1 MRGIFTVF
9 RKEFFENLRDRRI
22 LLSALVFGP
31 VLGPLMLTG
40 ILQLSVSKGE
50 AAFEQELKLPV
61 VGAEYAPNLM
71 AVLKSQNIKVEP
83 RKLNEQ
89 QIRAAIAARELQVV
103 LRVPPEF
110 AERWS
115 RSEPAALQLFADSS
129 DQFGGDASATRV
141 SRVINAYGRQVAQT
155 RLLLRGID
163 PTSMMATVV
172 IHDIDVSTPSSRAI
186 FALGML
192 SYLVIFAMLFGGMYL
207 AIDATAG
214 ERERG
219 SLESLLTAP
228 MPRYHL
234 IYGKIAATAAYMLIS
249 MALTLVA
256 CAIALQYVRM
266 EQFGISVSMSAMTT
280 LKLFAVSAPLALF
293 GAGLLTVVA
302 SFTRSFRE
310 AQSYLSFAISLP
322 TLPLAFIGLLRVE
335 PSPLIMATPSLSQH
349 FLMMQILRGE
359 TPLLTDLM
367 ISVAASLAIGGILC
381 WIAGRLYE
389 REAILG

>member
-31 VLGPLMLTG
+31 VLGPVLLAG
-40 ILQLSVSKGE
+40 LLQLSVSKGE
-50 AAFEQELKLPV
+50 ATFEKLMTLPV
-61 VGAEYAPNLM
+61 IGAQYAPNLM
-71 AVLKSQNIKVEP
+71 TVLESRGIKIEP
-83 RKLNEQ
+83 RTLDEA
-89 QIRAAIAARELQVV
+89 QIRSAIAAREIKVA
-103 LRVPPEF
+103 LRIPKDY

-115 RSEPAALQLFADSS
+115 RSEPAPLEIFVDSS

-141 SRVINAYGRQVAQT
+141 SRAINAYSQQIAQT
-155 RLLLRGID
+155 RLVLRGID
-163 PTSMMATVV
+163 PVSTAAVV
-172 IHDIDVSTPSSRAI
+172 IHEIDVSTPASRAT

-192 SYLVIFAMLFGGMYL
+192 SYLTIFAMLFGGMYL

-228 MPRYHL
+228 MPRNYL
-234 IYGKIAATAAYMLIS
+234 IYGKIAATASYMLIS

-256 CAIALQYVRM
+256 CALALQYVRL
-266 EQFGISVSMSAMTT
+266 EEFGMSLSMGPVTT
-280 LKLFAVSAPLALF
+280 LKLFAVAAPIAIF

-310 AQSYLSFAISLP
+310 AQSYLTFAISIP
-322 TLPLAFIGLLRVE
+322 TLPLVFLGVLQVD
-335 PSPLIMATPSLSQH
+335 PTPLVMATPSLSQH
-349 FLMMQILRGE
+349 FLMMEILRGE
-359 TPLLTDLM
+359 NPAITDIMLSASVTLL
-367 ISVAASLAIGGILC
+367 VGAVLC
-381 WIAGRLYE
+381 WLAGKLYE

>member
-31 VLGPLMLTG
+31 VLGPVLLAG
-40 ILQLSVSKGE
+40 LLQLSVSKGE
-50 AAFEQELKLPV
+50 ATFEKPMTLPV
-61 VGAEYAPNLM
+61 IGAQYAPNLM
-71 AVLKSQNIKVEP
+71 AVLESRGIKIEP
-83 RKLNEQ
+83 RKLDET
-89 QIRAAIAARELQVV
+89 QIRSAIAAREIKVA
-103 LRVPPEF
+103 LRIPKDY

-115 RSEPAALQLFADSS
+115 RSEPAPVEIFVDSS

-141 SRVINAYGRQVAQT
+141 SRAINAYSQQISQT
-155 RLLLRGID
+155 RLVLRGID
-163 PTSMMATVV
+163 PVSTAAVV
-172 IHDIDVSTPSSRAI
+172 IHEIDVSTPTSRAT

-192 SYLVIFAMLFGGMYL
+192 SYLTIFAMLFGGMYL

-228 MPRYHL
+228 MPRKYL
-234 IYGKIAATAAYMLIS
+234 IYGKIAATASYMLIS
-249 MALTLVA
+249 MALTLAA
-256 CAIALQYVRM
+256 CAVALQYVRL
-266 EQFGISVSMSAMTT
+266 EEFGMSLSMGPVTT
-280 LKLFAVSAPLALF
+280 LKLFSVAAPLALF

-310 AQSYLSFAISLP
+310 AQSYLTFAISIP
-322 TLPLAFIGLLRVE
+322 TLPLVFIGVLQVD
-335 PSPLIMATPSLSQH
+335 PTPLVMATPSLSQH
-349 FLMMQILRGE
+349 FLMMEILRGE
-359 TPLLTDLM
+359 MPAMVDIMLSSSVSLL
-367 ISVAASLAIGGILC
+367 IGVVLC
-381 WIAGRLYE
+381 WFAGRLYE

>member
-1 MRGIFTVF
+1 MRNIFTVF

-31 VLGPLMLTG
+31 VLGPILLAG
-40 ILQLSVSKGE
+40 VLQLSISQGE
-50 AAFEQELKLPV
+50 ATFDKPMTLPV
-61 VGAEYAPNLM
+61 IGAEYAPTLM
-71 AVLKSQNIKVEP
+71 AVLESKDIKVE
-83 RKLNEQ
+83 RRDLDEN
-89 QIRAAIAARELQVV
+89 QIRNAIAQREIKVA
-103 LRVPPEF
+103 LRIPEDF

-115 RSEPAALQLFADSS
+115 KSEPAAVEIFVDTS

-141 SRVINAYGRQVAQT
+141 SRAINAYSQQVSQT
-155 RLLLRGID
+155 RLVLRGVD
-163 PTSMMATVV
+163 PTSMVAVV
-172 IHDIDVSTPSSRAI
+172 VHEIDVSTPSSRAV

-192 SYLVIFAMLFGGMYL
+192 SYLTIFAMLFGGMYL

-228 MPRYHL
+228 MPRSHL
-234 IYGKIAATAAYMLIS
+234 IYGKIAATASYMLIS
-249 MALTLVA
+249 MGLTLAA
-256 CAIALQYVRM
+256 CAVSLQYVRLEELGM
-266 EQFGISVSMSAMTT
+266 SLSMDLLTT
-280 LKLFAVSAPLALF
+280 IKLFVVAAPLAIF

-310 AQSYLSFAISLP
+310 AQSYLTFAISIP
-322 TLPLAFIGLLRVE
+322 TLPLIFVGLLQVD
-335 PSPLIMATPSLSQH
+335 PTPLVMSTPSLSQH
-349 FLMMQILRGE
+349 FLMMEILRGE
-359 TPLLTDLM
+359 VPTAIDLALSA
-367 ISVAASLAIGGILC
+367 SVTALIGAILC

>member
-1 MRGIFTVF
+1 MRNIFTVF

-31 VLGPLMLTG
+31 VLGPLLLAG
-40 ILQLSVSKGE
+40 VLQLSISQGE
-50 AAFEQELKLPV
+50 TTFDKPMTLPV
-61 VGAEYAPNLM
+61 IGAEYAPTLM
-71 AVLKSQNIKVEP
+71 AVLESKDIKVE
-83 RKLNEQ
+83 RRDIDEN
-89 QIRAAIAARELQVV
+89 QIRKAIAEREIKVA
-103 LRVPPEF
+103 LRIPEDF

-115 RSEPAALQLFADSS
+115 KSEPAAVEIFVDTS

-141 SRVINAYGRQVAQT
+141 SRTINAYSQQVSQT
-155 RLLLRGID
+155 RLVLRGVD
-163 PTSMMATVV
+163 PTSMVAVV
-172 IHDIDVSTPSSRAI
+172 VHEIDVSTPSSRAV

-192 SYLVIFAMLFGGMYL
+192 SYLTIFAMLFGGMYL

-228 MPRYHL
+228 MPRSHL
-234 IYGKIAATAAYMLIS
+234 IYGKIAATASYMLIS
-249 MALTLVA
+249 MGLTLAA
-256 CAIALQYVRM
+256 CAVSLQYVRLEELGM
-266 EQFGISVSMSAMTT
+266 SLSMDLLTT
-280 LKLFAVSAPLALF
+280 IKLFVVAAPLAIF

-310 AQSYLSFAISLP
+310 AQSYLTFAISIP
-322 TLPLAFIGLLRVE
+322 TLPLIFVGLLQVD
-335 PSPLIMATPSLSQH
+335 PTPLVMSTPSLSQH
-349 FLMMQILRGE
+349 FLMMEILRGE
-359 TPLLTDLM
+359 VPTAIDLALSA
-367 ISVAASLAIGGILC
+367 SVTALIGAILC

>member
-1 MRGIFTVF
+1 MRNIFTVF

-31 VLGPLMLTG
+31 VLGPILLAG
-40 ILQLSVSKGE
+40 VLQLSISQAETTFDKPMT
-50 AAFEQELKLPV
+50 LPV
-61 VGAEYAPNLM
+61 IGAEYAPTLM
-71 AVLKSQNIKVEP
+71 AVLESKDIKVE
-83 RKLNEQ
+83 RRDLDEN
-89 QIRAAIAARELQVV
+89 QIRKAIAEREIKVA
-103 LRVPPEF
+103 LRIPEDF

-115 RSEPAALQLFADSS
+115 KSEPAAVEVFVDTS

-141 SRVINAYGRQVAQT
+141 ARTINAYSQQVSQT
-155 RLLLRGID
+155 RLVLRGVD
-163 PTSMMATVV
+163 PTSMVAVV
-172 IHDIDVSTPSSRAI
+172 VHEIDVSTPSSRAI

-192 SYLVIFAMLFGGMYL
+192 SYLTIFAMLFGGMYL

-228 MPRYHL
+228 MPRSHL
-234 IYGKIAATAAYMLIS
+234 IYGKIAATASYMLIS
-249 MALTLVA
+249 MALTLAA
-256 CAIALQYVRM
+256 CAVSLQYVRLEELGM
-266 EQFGISVSMSAMTT
+266 SLSMDLLTT
-280 LKLFAVSAPLALF
+280 VKLFVVAAPLAIF

-310 AQSYLSFAISLP
+310 AQSYLTFAISIP
-322 TLPLAFIGLLRVE
+322 TLPLIFVGLLQVD
-335 PSPLIMATPSLSQH
+335 PTPLVMSTPSLSQH
-349 FLMMQILRGE
+349 FLMMEILRGE
-359 TPLLTDLM
+359 TPTIIDLALSASITVLLGAT
-367 ISVAASLAIGGILC
+367 LC

>member
-1 MRGIFTVF
+1 MRNIFTVF

-31 VLGPLMLTG
+31 VLGPLLLAG
-40 ILQLSVSKGE
+40 VLQLSISQGE
-50 AAFEQELKLPV
+50 TTFDKPMTLPV
-61 VGAEYAPNLM
+61 IGAEYAPTLM
-71 AVLKSQNIKVEP
+71 AVLESKDIKVE
-83 RKLNEQ
+83 RRDLDEN
-89 QIRAAIAARELQVV
+89 QIRKAIAEREIKVA
-103 LRVPPEF
+103 LRIPEDF

-115 RSEPAALQLFADSS
+115 KSEPAAVEIFVDTS

-141 SRVINAYGRQVAQT
+141 SRTINAYSQQVSQT
-155 RLLLRGID
+155 RLVLRGVD
-163 PTSMMATVV
+163 PTSMVAVV
-172 IHDIDVSTPSSRAI
+172 VHEIDVSTPSSRAV

-192 SYLVIFAMLFGGMYL
+192 SYLTIFAMLFGGMYL

-228 MPRYHL
+228 MPRSHL
-234 IYGKIAATAAYMLIS
+234 IYGKIAATASYMLIS
-249 MALTLVA
+249 MGLTLAA
-256 CAIALQYVRM
+256 CAVSLQYVRLEELGM
-266 EQFGISVSMSAMTT
+266 SLSMDLLTT
-280 LKLFAVSAPLALF
+280 IKLFVVAAPLAIF

-310 AQSYLSFAISLP
+310 AQSYLTFAISIP
-322 TLPLAFIGLLRVE
+322 TLPLIFVGLLQVD
-335 PSPLIMATPSLSQH
+335 PTPLVMSTPSLSQH
-349 FLMMQILRGE
+349 FLMMEILRGE
-359 TPLLTDLM
+359 VPTAIDLALSA
-367 ISVAASLAIGGILC
+367 SVTALIGAILC

>member
-1 MRGIFTVF
+1 MRNIFTVF

-31 VLGPLMLTG
+31 VLGPILLAG
-40 ILQLSVSKGE
+40 VLQLSISQAETTFDKPMT
-50 AAFEQELKLPV
+50 LPV
-61 VGAEYAPNLM
+61 IGAEYAPTLM
-71 AVLKSQNIKVEP
+71 AVLESKDIKVE
-83 RKLNEQ
+83 RRDLDEN
-89 QIRAAIAARELQVV
+89 QIRKAIAEREIKVA
-103 LRVPPEF
+103 LRIPEDF

-115 RSEPAALQLFADSS
+115 KSEPAAVEVFVDTS

-141 SRVINAYGRQVAQT
+141 ARTINAYSQQVSQT
-155 RLLLRGID
+155 RLVLRGVD
-163 PTSMMATVV
+163 PASMVAVV
-172 IHDIDVSTPSSRAI
+172 VHEIDVSTPSSRAI

-192 SYLVIFAMLFGGMYL
+192 SYLTIFAMLFGGMYL

-228 MPRYHL
+228 MPRSHL
-234 IYGKIAATAAYMLIS
+234 IYGKIAATASYMLIS
-249 MALTLVA
+249 MALTLAA
-256 CAIALQYVRM
+256 CAVSLQYVRLEELGM
-266 EQFGISVSMSAMTT
+266 SLSMDLLTT
-280 LKLFAVSAPLALF
+280 VKLFVVAAPLAIF

-310 AQSYLSFAISLP
+310 AQSYLTFAISIP
-322 TLPLAFIGLLRVE
+322 TLPLIFVGLLQVD
-335 PSPLIMATPSLSQH
+335 PTPLVMSTPSLSQH
-349 FLMMQILRGE
+349 FLMMEILRGE
-359 TPLLTDLM
+359 TPTIIDLALSASITVLLGAT
-367 ISVAASLAIGGILC
+367 LC